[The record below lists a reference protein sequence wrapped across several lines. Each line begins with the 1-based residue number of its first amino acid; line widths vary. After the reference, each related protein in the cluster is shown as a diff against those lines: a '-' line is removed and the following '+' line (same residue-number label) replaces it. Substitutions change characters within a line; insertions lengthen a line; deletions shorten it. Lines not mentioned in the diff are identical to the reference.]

1 MEPKL
6 LNLPFQLR
14 VVRLQGRALGLEPLY
29 LSRQLSIEWMVFRPF
44 SGDGLDVLFVP
55 LQGPFAVPRVHETL
69 PMGLRPPGRGWSWS
83 ATRGPSAS
91 QGSGQWMV
99 FRVLSARDGSWLP
112 FSSRTHRLRVCK
124 RASTSFCPLRTRVLC
139 FHPSVSR
146 QSLSRHCRR

>member
-69 PMGLRPPGRGWSWS
+69 PTGLRPPGRGVVMVRNSGS
-83 ATRGPSAS
+83 LCLPGLRPMDGLQGAFS
-91 QGSGQWMV
+91 QRWQ
-99 FRVLSARDGSWLP
+99 LAP
-112 FSSRTHRLRVCK
+112 FLLQDPPAPCV
-124 RASTSFCPLRTRVLC
+124 
-139 FHPSVSR
+139 
-146 QSLSRHCRR
+146 

>member
-69 PMGLRPPGRGWSWS
+69 PMGLRPPGRGVVMVRNSGSLCLPGPPTAWMGSDQTPAPSLLWGLCS
-83 ATRGPSAS
+83 SSLRG
-91 QGSGQWMV
+91 WD
-99 FRVLSARDGSWLP
+99 F
-112 FSSRTHRLRVCK
+112 
-124 RASTSFCPLRTRVLC
+124 
-139 FHPSVSR
+139 FHPDIVDVP
-146 QSLSRHCRR
+146 SLV